1 MLETALPDER
11 SRVVA
16 AAAAAAADDDDDVA
30 VDMLATPK
38 SMRVRLTRCPG
49 NALTRH
55 GESMLPQPVS
65 SVT

>member
-16 AAAAAAADDDDDVA
+16 AAADDDDVA

>member
-16 AAAAAAADDDDDVA
+16 AAAATADDDDDVA